1 MIVDAHQHF
10 WKYDPVRDSW
20 INDDMSILKKDF
32 LPEELNEVYKKNKV
46 DGCIAV
52 QADQSSAETM
62 FLLEQAEKHPFIKG
76 VVGWIDPSSRNFREE
91 LNTYNSYS
99 LLRGFRNVIQGEDD
113 SRYFNNKLFQ
123 EGFSL
128 LQKTRFTYD
137 LLIYHDQLPA
147 AIRFSER
154 YPDQKFILDHCGK
167 PDIKNG
173 SIKNWKRDIRIIA
186 ENPNM
191 YCKLSGLVTEA
202 DWGRWNYQQISPY
215 LEIAGEYFGTDR
227 LCFGSDW
234 PVCLLA
240 SNYEKVLG
248 IIDSFCKQVSE
259 AEREQI
265 FSGNAISFYQL
276 S

>member
-1 MIVDAHQHF
+1 MIIDAHQHF
-10 WKYDPVRDSW
+10 WNYDPVRDSW
-20 INDDMSILKKDF
+20 INDDMAVLKRDF
-32 LPEELNEVYKKNKV
+32 LPDELKETFSKNNV

-52 QADQSSAETM
+52 QADQSAEETM
-62 FLLEQAEKHPFIKG
+62 FLLQLGERHTFIKA
-76 VVGWIDPSSRNFREE
+76 VVGWIDPSSRNFPDE
-91 LNTYNSYS
+91 LNAYRSFS
-99 LLRGFRNVIQGEDD
+99 LLKGFRNVIQGQDD
-113 SRYFNNKLFQ
+113 NRYFTNKLFL

-128 LQKTRFTYD
+128 LHESRYTYD
-137 LLIYHDQLPA
+137 LLVYHGQLPS
-147 AIRFSER
+147 AIKFSEK

-167 PDIKNG
+167 PDIKNS
-173 SIKNWKRDIRIIA
+173 SIKHWKRDIRIIA

-202 DWGRWNYQQISPY
+202 DWSHWNYQQISPY

-240 SNYEKVLG
+240 AKYEKVLD
-248 IIDSFCKQVSE
+248 IINAFCRQVTDT
-259 AEREQI
+259 EREKI

-276 S
+276 T